1 MVIKLQAKNRKQ
13 AILKIEIDRD
23 LYEKYKKIVKS
34 KNQMLKGYNNELFL
48 NAVKEE
54 IKKGKN
60 A

>member
-1 MVIKLQAKNRKQ
+1 MQTKNRKQ

-48 NAVKEE
+48 SAVRDE
-54 IKKGKN
+54 IKKNKTV
-60 A
+60 